1 MMRVTRQLLGW
12 IPLVLMVA
20 LASSVAGAAASPGD
34 GSPGPGPVASSPTM
48 WLKGPFGKVIGG
60 PPNLPATALP
70 DQRPLDAW
78 MRSAY
83 LQLLSD
89 VAGPDVRSLRVVAR
103 PVGGTDEIE
112 LSDGVVGFAG
122 PDLPGRYVITAT
134 LETAEARVS
143 EHAWLVEVPDRRG
156 EPELLWEMPAPTAL
170 LSTAGTSDVAGIPG
184 HGCYVYLCVEAG
196 YRPSVDTLAPVR
208 LALGEHPQLR
218 LDDGTAMAHWV
229 ARLESPAVP
238 GTAIRQSEG
247 GSAETPFTE
256 AELTGLV
263 PPTRGIWLLE
273 VRADYDRER
282 GWQWFVFRLDVK

>member
-1 MMRVTRQLLGW
+1 MMRARRQLLGW
-12 IPLVLMVA
+12 IPLVLV
-20 LASSVAGAAASPGD
+20 LAMTSSVAGADAAQGDESPA
-34 GSPGPGPVASSPTM
+34 VAASSPTV

-60 PPNLPATALP
+60 PPDRPATALP
-70 DQRPLDAW
+70 DGQPLDAW

-89 VAGPDVRSLRVVAR
+89 VEGQDVHGLHVVAR
-103 PVGGTDEIE
+103 SVGGTDVIE

-134 LETAEARVS
+134 LETAEARIS
-143 EHAWLVEVPDRRG
+143 EHAWLVEVPDRGG

-170 LSTAGTSDVAGIPG
+170 LGTAGTSDVAGIPG

-196 YRPSVDTLAPVR
+196 YRPSVDTLEPVR
-208 LALGEHPQLR
+208 LPLGEHPWLR
-218 LDDGTAMAHWV
+218 LDDGTAMTHWV
-229 ARLESPAVP
+229 ARLESPAVT
-238 GTAIRQSEG
+238 GTPIRQSEG

-256 AELTGLV
+256 VELTGLV

-273 VRADYDRER
+273 VRADYDRDR
-282 GWQWFVFRLDVK
+282 GWQWFVFRLDVE